1 MLVISHISVY
11 LAQVNGTFVF
21 LVQLNFLSLC
31 LKIIK
36 YDLIVIESA
45 AAAAPATINKQRG
58 GQQPFNV

>member
-45 AAAAPATINKQRG
+45 AATINKRG